1 MKISGEERRAQI
13 LQAAQELCAE
23 RGFSG
28 TTVDRVAQRVGVSR
42 SLVLQHFG
50 SKEGIYEQLV
60 DFMATVHAVEEDE
73 RVAQMIREKDDY
85 GVFHAFASHVF
96 EHSMEEGKHSVLRL
110 SMFSLLEN
118 PYLYRRSSARRDRA
132 WEELLCYVEERQR
145 EGAFRPL
152 EASYVVHAFRSVV
165 DHLAMEA
172 SCGGEGQGS
181 VDFYPI
187 IETVI
192 NIILGALRT
201 EN

>member
-1 MKISGEERRAQI
+1 MKISGEERRTQI

-28 TTVDRVAQRVGVSR
+28 TTVDRIAQRVGVSR

-60 DFMATVHAVEEDE
+60 DFMATVHAVEEDAL
-73 RVAQMIREKDDY
+73 VAQMIREKDDY

-96 EHSMEEGKHSVLRL
+96 EHCLEEGKHSVLRL
-110 SMFSLLEN
+110 AMFSLLEN
-118 PYLYRRSSARRDRA
+118 PHLYRRSAARRDRA
-132 WEELLCYVEERQR
+132 WEALLSYVQERQR

-152 EASYVVHAFRSVV
+152 EASHVMHAFRSVV

-172 SCGGEGQGS
+172 ACSDEGQGS
-181 VDFYPI
+181 MGFYPVV
-187 IETVI
+187 ETSI
-192 NIILGALRT
+192 NIILRALRT
-201 EN
+201 EE

>member
-1 MKISGEERRAQI
+1 MKIAGEERKKQI
-13 LQAAQELCAE
+13 LEVAQGLCAE
-23 RGFSG
+23 KGFAG
-28 TTVDRVAQRVGVSR
+28 TTLDDIAEGAGVSR
-42 SLVLQHFG
+42 ALIVQHFG

-60 DFMATVHAVEEDE
+60 DFIATVHAVEEDE

-96 EHSMEEGKHSVLRL
+96 EHCMEEGNHGVLRL

-118 PYLYRRSSARRDRA
+118 PHWYRRSRARRDRA

-165 DHLAMEA
+165 DHFAMEA

-181 VDFYPI
+181 VDFFPI
-187 IETVI
+187 VETVI

>member
-1 MKISGEERRAQI
+1 MKIAGEERKKQI
-13 LQAAQELCAE
+13 LEVAQGLCAE
-23 RGFSG
+23 KGFAG
-28 TTVDRVAQRVGVSR
+28 TTLDDIAEGAGVSR
-42 SLVLQHFG
+42 ALIVQHFG

-60 DFMATVHAVEEDE
+60 DFIATVHAVEEDE
-73 RVAQMIREKDDY
+73 RVAQMIHEKDDY

-110 SMFSLLEN
+110 AMFSLLEN
-118 PYLYRRSSARRDRA
+118 PDLYRRSTVRRDEA
-132 WEELLCYVEERQR
+132 WEELLCYVKERQR

-165 DHLAMEA
+165 DHLVMEA
-172 SCGGEGQGS
+172 SFGGEGQGS